1 MKKKNF
7 AILTSGGDS
16 SSMNIVLSTF
26 VKRCIKEDIQPY
38 FVYNGFKGLYD
49 GDIKK
54 ATLKD
59 SMHIWNLPGTKIKSS
74 RFPEFKEDS
83 IREKAV
89 KNLKKYEIDY
99 LFVCGGNGSYI
110 GAERLTNMGVKIIAL
125 PGTIDNDIA
134 SSDFTIGFD
143 TALNS
148 IKDDIYKIRST
159 MESHNFICFV
169 EIMGRNCLDLTL
181 DAALCTEAD
190 YIITNENI
198 LKKEEILQLIKNIR
212 KTNKESIV
220 ILVSELLYGVDGNP
234 TLQEISE
241 FVYKNIKEKIRIN
254 VLGYTQRASIPTAF
268 DLKLSAGLTNYALDL
283 AIKGEHS
290 ISVGNQGFKYKS
302 TSITKA
308 NRTSIKSK
316 KNEVASFNKKY
327 KI

>member
-7 AILTSGGDS
+7 AILTSGGDC
-16 SSMNIVLSTF
+16 SSMNMVLSTF
-26 VKRCIKEDIQPY
+26 VKKCLQENIQPY
-38 FVYNGFKGLYD
+38 FVYNGYQGLYD

-54 ATLKD
+54 ANLKD

-74 RFPEFKEDS
+74 RFPEFKEES
-83 IREKAV
+83 IRKKAV
-89 KNLKKYEIDY
+89 ENLKKFEIDY

-110 GAERLTNMGVKIIAL
+110 GAEKLSDMGVKVIAL

-159 MESHNFICFV
+159 MESHNFISFV

-181 DAALCTEAD
+181 DAGICTEAD
-190 YIITNENI
+190 YIITNANI
-198 LKKEEILQLIKNIR
+198 LKKEEILKLIKNIR
-212 KTNKESIV
+212 KTNKESIL
-220 ILVSELLYGVDGNP
+220 ILVSELLYGIDGNP
-234 TLQEISE
+234 TLNEISE
-241 FVYKNIKEKIRIN
+241 FVNKNIKEKIRIN

-268 DLKLSAGLTNYALDL
+268 DLKLSSGLTNYALDL
-283 AIKGEHS
+283 ALKGVYGV
-290 ISVGNQGFKYKS
+290 SVGNQGFKYINTPIS
-302 TSITKA
+302 KA
-308 NRTSIKSK
+308 NKMIIKSK
-316 KNEVASFNKKY
+316 KNEVAAFNKKN

>member
-7 AILTSGGDS
+7 AILTSGGDC

-26 VKRCIKEDIQPY
+26 VKRCLKENIQPY

-74 RFPEFKEDS
+74 RFPEFKEES
-83 IREKAV
+83 IRIKAIQ
-89 KNLKKYEIDY
+89 NLKKFEIDY

-110 GAERLTNMGVKIIAL
+110 GAERLSNMGVKIIAL

-181 DAALCTEAD
+181 DAGLCTEAD
-190 YIITNENI
+190 YIITNANI
-198 LKKEEILQLIKNIR
+198 LKKEEILKIIKNIR

-220 ILVSELLYGVDGNP
+220 ILVSELLYGIDGNP
-234 TLQEISE
+234 TLNQISE
-241 FVYKNIKEKIRIN
+241 FVYENIKEKIRIN

-268 DLKLSAGLTNYALDL
+268 DLKLSSGLTNYAFDL
-283 AIKGEHS
+283 AIKDLHG
-290 ISVGNQGFKYKS
+290 ISVGNQGFNYKS
-302 TSITKA
+302 TPINKA
-308 NRTSIKSK
+308 NKMTIKSK
-316 KNEVASFNKKY
+316 KNDVEAFNKKY